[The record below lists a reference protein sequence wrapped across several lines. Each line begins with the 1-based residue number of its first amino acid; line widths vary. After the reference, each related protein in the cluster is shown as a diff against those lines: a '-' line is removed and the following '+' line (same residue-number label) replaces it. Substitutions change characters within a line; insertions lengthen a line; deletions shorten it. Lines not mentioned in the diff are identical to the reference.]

1 VSLQRTSHNSIAAL
15 RCPTMA
21 KVPPPLS
28 KVRTGVAV
36 HDAIVLLEADASQL
50 HAALRIARYLIAEAR
65 PFLAAEVAGRLV
77 DAFIRRGDL
86 PRAVLAAHAAE
97 EGTDETSYIVLVAKA
112 FGEGSARLADAPPHP
127 PPLPKRVNVPAKL
140 AKLQGEALLDRGEAA
155 LQKYMDWDDPI
166 EADTK
171 LPRLP
176 LFSDL
181 EPGPLAD
188 LLGAFEASAVGTD
201 EVLIAEGDEGTD
213 AFVVADGVLN
223 VSRRIGEDD
232 VVLAALG
239 PGAIFGEMAL
249 VSDAPRAATV
259 RATLPSTVL
268 RVRRSE
274 LEELAVATPEI
285 GQRLSEFCRARM
297 LSNLMRHS
305 ELLGAVPRDQREELV
320 SRFETCHF
328 EANDVL
334 VEVGEEGAALYLIAS
349 GAVAVEGKDAS
360 GPVRIAELGPGE
372 IVGEISLVLRR
383 PANATVRVIHPTV
396 ALRLGRDEFQ
406 DAIKAHPTIL
416 AELYDTATGRDEET
430 RSLVAQ
436 EMLDD
441 DDIVLI

>member
-1 VSLQRTSHNSIAAL
+1 MQRTSHIRIAAL
-15 RCPTMA
+15 RWQPMA

-28 KVRTGVAV
+28 KVRAGVAV

-65 PFLAAEVAGRLV
+65 PFLAADVAGQLV

-97 EGTDETSYIVLVAKA
+97 EGTDETDFVELVANA
-112 FGEGSARLADAPPHP
+112 FGEGSARLADAPPLP

-140 AKLQGEALLDRGEAA
+140 AKLKGEALLDRGEAA
-155 LQKYMDWDDPI
+155 LQKYMAWEDPI

-181 EPGPLAD
+181 HPGPLAD
-188 LLGAFEASAVGTD
+188 LLDAFEASPVGID

-213 AFVVADGVLN
+213 AFVVTDGVLN
-223 VSRRIGEDD
+223 VSRRIGDDD

-259 RATLPSTVL
+259 RAALPSTVL
-268 RVRRSE
+268 RVGRAE
-274 LEELAVATPEI
+274 LEELAAATPEI

-305 ELLGAVPRDQREELV
+305 ELLGAVPRDQRGELV

-328 EANDVL
+328 ESDDVL
-334 VEVGEEGAALYLIAS
+334 VEGGKEGEALYLIAS
-349 GAVAVEGKDAS
+349 GAVVVESSDAEAVH
-360 GPVRIAELGPGE
+360 IADLGPGE

-383 PANATVRVIHPTV
+383 PANATVRALHPTV

-406 DAIKAHPTIL
+406 DAIKAHPTL
-416 AELYDTATGRDEET
+416 LGELYDTATGRDEET

-436 EMLDD
+436 EMLDE

>member
-1 VSLQRTSHNSIAAL
+1 
-15 RCPTMA
+15 MA
-21 KVPPPLS
+21 KPPPLS
-28 KVRTGVAV
+28 KVQAGVAV

-50 HAALRIARYLIAEAR
+50 HAALQIARYLIAEAR
-65 PFLAAEVAGRLV
+65 PFLAAEVAGQLV
-77 DAFIRRGDL
+77 EAFIRRGDL

-97 EGTDETSYIVLVAKA
+97 EGTDETDFVELVANA
-112 FGEGSARLADAPPHP
+112 FGEGSARLADAPPLP
-127 PPLPKRVNVPAKL
+127 PPLPKRVSVPAKL
-140 AKLQGEALLDRGEAA
+140 AKLKGDALLDRGEAA
-155 LQKYMDWDDPI
+155 LQKYIAWEDPI

-181 EPGPLAD
+181 EPGALAD
-188 LLGAFEASAVGTD
+188 LLDAFEASPVGTD

-259 RATLPSTVL
+259 RAAMPSTVL
-268 RVRRSE
+268 RVRRAE
-274 LEELAVATPEI
+274 LEELAATTPEL

-328 EANDVL
+328 EADDIL
-334 VEVGEEGAALYLIAS
+334 VEAGAEGAALYLIAS
-349 GAVAVEGKDAS
+349 GAVAVESDEEGS
-360 GPVRIAELGPGE
+360 LPIAELGPGE
-372 IVGEISLVLRR
+372 VVGEISLVLRR
-383 PANATVRVIHPTV
+383 PANASVRALHPTV

-406 DAIKAHPTIL
+406 DAIKAHPTLL
-416 AELYDTATGRDEET
+416 AELYATATGRAEET
-430 RSLVAQ
+430 SSLVAQ
-436 EMLDD
+436 EMLDKD
-441 DDIVLI
+441 GIVLI